1 MLMGFPASG
10 WAQFKERRYTTM
22 TYSKPEIAV
31 LGDAVRLIEGSKS
44 SHSDTIDPND
54 PLGVDYELQD

>member
-1 MLMGFPASG
+1 
-10 WAQFKERRYTTM
+10 M

-54 PLGVDYELQD
+54 PLGMDYELQD